1 MFNRSTPVKSLPLK
15 DPICG
20 SREEHVVS
28 IFGGHY
34 SAHHRAQR
42 WRHTTSGHGLGA
54 RSGHFLPNSRYAR
67 CFPGFWETLTYF
79 PPSSQ
84 ALNLLTRLGICG
96 GVTPLI
102 SKSNR
107 PDLASDFKVSLKTI
121 GSDHSLE
128 TLFRNNYY
136 TEKNKRRVVLGKGLS
151 FRAESS
157 VAWLTLL

>member
-1 MFNRSTPVKSLPLK
+1 MGSPL
-15 DPICG
+15 
-20 SREEHVVS
+20 SFQS
-28 IFGGHY
+28 I
-34 SAHHRAQR
+34 
-42 WRHTTSGHGLGA
+42 
-54 RSGHFLPNSRYAR
+54 
-67 CFPGFWETLTYF
+67 
-79 PPSSQ
+79 SS
-84 ALNLLTRLGICG
+84 
-96 GVTPLI
+96 
-102 SKSNR
+102 SR